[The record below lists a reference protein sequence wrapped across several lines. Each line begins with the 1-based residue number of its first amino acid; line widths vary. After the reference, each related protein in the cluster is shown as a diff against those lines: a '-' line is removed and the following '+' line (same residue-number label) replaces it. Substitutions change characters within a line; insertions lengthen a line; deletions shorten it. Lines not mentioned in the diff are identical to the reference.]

1 MKNLFAACAISAP
14 TAPAAAPAMHAASEL
29 SGGPVSAA
37 SHAASASRARA
48 WAGALAL
55 GLTLPLLQ
63 GCFPVIAGGIAA
75 GALSIDDR
83 RTIGAQAEDKAIF
96 TKTEGR
102 ISEKLGNAANVNVT
116 SFNRKVLLTG
126 EVPTAAA
133 RAEAAKIVGGVE
145 NVLSVV
151 NELQVAGAS
160 SLAARTSDSIL
171 TGKVKGNFVDDKE
184 LLANAFKVVTEGGVV
199 YLMGLV
205 TREEGGRA
213 AQVAARTSG
222 VKQVVKVFEYIA
234 VAPRKAE
241 DNTQK

>member
-1 MKNLFAACAISAP
+1 MKNLVAASAIF
-14 TAPAAAPAMHAASEL
+14 APAPAPAPALHAASV
-29 SGGPVSAA
+29 SSAA
-37 SHAASASRARA
+37 PASRARA
-48 WAGALAL
+48 WAAALAL

-96 TKTEGR
+96 TKAEGR
-102 ISEKLGNAANVNVT
+102 ISEKLGNTANVNVT

-126 EVPTAAA
+126 EVPSAAA
-133 RAEAAKIVGGVE
+133 RADAAKIVGGVE

-171 TGKVKGNFVDDKE
+171 TGKVKGNFVDDRD
-184 LLANAFKVVTEGGVV
+184 LLANAFKVVTEAGVV
-199 YLMGLV
+199 YLLGLV
-205 TREEGGRA
+205 TREEGDRA

-234 VAPRKAE
+234 VAPRKAG